1 MRNFLLPLSLFLAA
15 SAAHA
20 TTLTYTPSFSSP
32 GSLYFYPAMNANG
45 LLSKKSPRQDSSLL
59 SSRSLGQVVQDTVAL
74 SLSSQITGRL
84 LAASPS
90 SGTFDLGDG
99 STISYSTDG
108 STRIITFT
116 KVTGEITTIRVPLI

>member
-1 MRNFLLPLSLFLAA
+1 
-15 SAAHA
+15 
-20 TTLTYTPSFSSP
+20 
-32 GSLYFYPAMNANG
+32 MNANG